1 MHVFIRH
8 LSTVALIFFKVEQ
21 DGNMLVVSP
30 DAPDSS
36 INKTDSHNITEIL
49 LKVAFNTNNLNVH
62 LHCFITE
69 VWRFAVTFK

>member
-8 LSTVALIFFKVEQ
+8 LSTVALIVFKVGQ

-36 INKTDSHNITEIL
+36 VNKADSHNITEIL
-49 LKVAFNTNNLNVH
+49 LKVALST
-62 LHCFITE
+62 
-69 VWRFAVTFK
+69 K